1 MKKYL
6 AALATTAAIS
16 TTPQAFAV
24 GDTLE
29 VKGIITPV
37 ACTPTFSNGGLI
49 DIGKISSSKL
59 KEDEN
64 TKVGDAHPMRLTI
77 ACDGEISFALKPTD
91 NTGNSSPVGP
101 VAFGLG
107 LTPKNEKLGFFVPSV
122 TKVTADAAEVEAI
135 ESTDEVSWVKATAA
149 KPGYFLSFTTTGG
162 SLPIDAKD
170 VTYDFT
176 VDTFIARADSLD
188 LTDEITFEGSAT
200 FDVVYY

>member
-59 KEDEN
+59 SQTSN
-64 TKVGDAHPMRLTI
+64 TLVGEHPMKLVI
-77 ACDGEISFALKPTD
+77 ACDAAIKFALNPID
-91 NTGNSSPVGP
+91 NTGDTSPVGP
-101 VAFGLG
+101 VVFGLG
-107 LTPKNEKLGFFVPSV
+107 LTPKDDKLGFFTP
-122 TKVTADAAEVEAI
+122 KVTGVTAEAASVDAI
-135 ESTDEVSWVKATAA
+135 ESTDHITWAKATAA
-149 KPGYFLSFTTTGG
+149 KPGHFLSFTTTGG
-162 SLPIDAKD
+162 SLPIEAKD
-170 VTYDFT
+170 VTYDFL
-176 VDTFIARADSLD
+176 VDTYIARADSLD
-188 LTDEITFEGSAT
+188 LTDEITFDGSAT
-200 FDVVYY
+200 FEVHYY